1 MTPAGSL
8 NGRVALVTGASRG
21 IGADVAKY
29 LARAG
34 AAVAVCART
43 EEQQNER
50 LPGTIHSVAQ
60 EITDEGGR
68 AIAIRLDV
76 RDPDSI
82 EGAAK
87 QTVEQLGG
95 LDIVVNNAAAQMP
108 GTIDDF
114 EPRHLELL
122 WGVDLRGPV
131 LLMHHALPHMRAGG
145 GGHIINIS
153 SARAVF
159 PGPGP
164 YAEEPDEPRIDRG
177 IVRGSFYG
185 MLKAGLERFSQDVA
199 RQVQRDNISV
209 NVLSP
214 QGGINTPGLLYF
226 TRRDTPVDD
235 LPFEVAVELGK
246 AAVWICEQP
255 PQTFTGNILFDQD
268 LCREQRL

>member
-1 MTPAGSL
+1 MALEGSL
-8 NGRVALVTGASRG
+8 SGRVALVTGASRG
-21 IGADVAKY
+21 IGADIAKY

-60 EITDEGGR
+60 EITEEGGQ
-68 AIAIRLDV
+68 ALAIRVDMRDLDSV
-76 RDPDSI
+76 
-82 EGAAK
+82 EAAVK
-87 QTVEQLGG
+87 RTVQELGG

-108 GTIDDF
+108 GTIDEY

-122 WGVDLRGPV
+122 WSVDLRGPV
-131 LLMHHALPHMRAGG
+131 TLMHHALPHMRARGM
-145 GGHIINIS
+145 GHIINVS
-153 SARAVF
+153 SVRAVF

-164 YAEEPDEPRIDRG
+164 YPQEPDDPTIDRG

-199 RQVQRDNISV
+199 RHVQTDNISV

-226 TRRDTPVDD
+226 TRRDTPVDE
-235 LPFEVAVELGK
+235 LPFEEAEQLGK
-246 AAVWICEQP
+246 ATVWICEQP
-255 PQTFTGNILFDQD
+255 PQEFTGNILFDQD
-268 LCREQRL
+268 LCREQGL